1 MNLQQAAGAVVV
13 AILCAGCQS
22 TSIRSAWFDT
32 DFTGPPM
39 QRIVVYAEAGTTAD
53 SRAVE
58 DMLAARLRAAG
69 VDGVTGTSLRLDD
82 PALTDEGFTRGV
94 VDSGAQGLLLVR
106 LLGVDTR
113 TQIATTLA
121 PGGMAWGRGTWG
133 GTSRHRTVTQV
144 VQYDIATV
152 ETKLF
157 DVSSRR
163 VVWAAT
169 TSTLNPRSVVQELPA
184 FTDLIVGQ
192 LRDRQ
197 IVGPK

>member
-1 MNLQQAAGAVVV
+1 
-13 AILCAGCQS
+13 
-22 TSIRSAWFDT
+22 
-32 DFTGPPM
+32 
-39 QRIVVYAEAGTTAD
+39 
-53 SRAVE
+53 
-58 DMLAARLRAAG
+58 
-69 VDGVTGTSLRLDD
+69 
-82 PALTDEGFTRGV
+82 
-94 VDSGAQGLLLVR
+94 
-106 LLGVDTR
+106 
-113 TQIATTLA
+113 
-121 PGGMAWGRGTWG
+121 
-133 GTSRHRTVTQV
+133 VTQV